1 MTADD
6 WTDEDEETIERVRKV
21 TRRTPWER
29 RAEINELQR
38 RVAEETAKAAAE
50 AAEKANPQAAVS
62 IYLFI
67 YLLFLIS
74 HYIISHTEGL
84 IFIPFL
90 CFSPASISNFTI
102 SGCFSA

>member
-1 MTADD
+1 MWSLNVLGGSLTGQI
-6 WTDEDEETIERVRKV
+6 TISQIIHQNQQDI
-21 TRRTPWER
+21 
-29 RAEINELQR
+29 RAIRQSLCLCGSCG
-38 RVAEETAKAAAE
+38 
-50 AAEKANPQAAVS
+50 KANPQAAVS

>member
-1 MTADD
+1 MWSLNVLGGSLTGQI
-6 WTDEDEETIERVRKV
+6 TISQIIHQNQQDI
-21 TRRTPWER
+21 
-29 RAEINELQR
+29 RA
-38 RVAEETAKAAAE
+38 K
-50 AAEKANPQAAVS
+50 AAVS

>member
-1 MTADD
+1 MWSLNVLGGSLTGQI
-6 WTDEDEETIERVRKV
+6 TISQ
-21 TRRTPWER
+21 
-29 RAEINELQR
+29 IIHQNQQDIGLSG
-38 RVAEETAKAAAE
+38 KAFVCAE

-74 HYIISHTEGL
+74 HYIISHTGGL

>member
-1 MTADD
+1 MWSLNVLGGSLTGQI
-6 WTDEDEETIERVRKV
+6 TISQIIHQNQQDI
-21 TRRTPWER
+21 
-29 RAEINELQR
+29 RAIRQSLC
-38 RVAEETAKAAAE
+38 AE